1 MEVRIGMHQVDG
13 RTGSATARA
22 VLASFVD
29 AICHNP
35 ISLSVATDMPV
46 WAQSKPFR
54 STAGQLDTLVITAR
68 IARSRLVEN
77 PLPCRAMLSKENLLS
92 CKHGSYS
99 PAIGEKASMPE
110 RTNRTSPKVLGNI
123 NLRVKEEERWAFKAW
138 CAEHRISQVDA
149 FREAFD
155 LLKATRAELSQEMA
169 DDVLDLVSKA
179 SAFTID
185 RDLDLRIERR
195 GADVWAVCMGAGVVN
210 RDLNRELE
218 PTPSSRDKAFIERTR
233 FSLKDALRISREWLI
248 SEGHRP

>member
-68 IARSRLVEN
+68 IVKSRLVEI
-77 PLPCRAMLSKENLLS
+77 PLLCRVMLFKEALLS
-92 CKHGSYS
+92 YKHGSYS

-110 RTNRTSPKVLGNI
+110 RTDRTLTVLGLI
-123 NLRVKEEERWAFKAW
+123 PSHPTSTLPSTTPPTGAW
-138 CAEHRISQVDA
+138 PLSARASTSSGSAPCA
-149 FREAFD
+149 
-155 LLKATRAELSQEMA
+155 
-169 DDVLDLVSKA
+169 A
-179 SAFTID
+179 S
-185 RDLDLRIERR
+185 
-195 GADVWAVCMGAGVVN
+195 
-210 RDLNRELE
+210 
-218 PTPSSRDKAFIERTR
+218 
-233 FSLKDALRISREWLI
+233 
-248 SEGHRP
+248 